1 MKSVMQEASSIAKAI
16 EQAWIKAG
24 QPTEFS
30 IKILEEPQKNFIGFT
45 MRSAKV
51 ALFFDTPVSAPKT
64 NAPRGRPVPSV
75 TSRSQTKP
83 QEAPRSQEPSRSQE
97 PRFQPQPERE
107 HQARTEAPVKKREY
121 KPQWND
127 AMIDCVKSWIEQ
139 TLSIM
144 GLKQV
149 NFKIEPSDFYLRITF
164 DNELL
169 PDQGKE
175 KKLFASFAT
184 LIIETL
190 KKTFKMSLRGHK
202 IVLVHASHDAQPR

>member
-24 QPTEFS
+24 QPIEFS
-30 IKILEEPQKNFIGFT
+30 IKILEEPQRNFIGFT
-45 MRSAKV
+45 MRSAKI
-51 ALFFDTPVSAPKT
+51 ALFFDMHPTAKAPAPKVKPSAPPLVKT
-64 NAPRGRPVPSV
+64 QTAKASEAAKPQAQQER
-75 TSRSQTKP
+75 TKP
-83 QEAPRSQEPSRSQE
+83 LA
-97 PRFQPQPERE
+97 QP
-107 HQARTEAPVKKREY
+107 KKREY

-127 AMIDCVKSWIEQ
+127 AMLNCVKGWVEQ

-144 GLKQV
+144 NLKHV

-164 DNELL
+164 DSDLL

-202 IVLVHASHDAQPR
+202 IVLVHASHDSQSR

>member
-24 QPTEFS
+24 QPSEFS
-30 IKILEEPQKNFIGFT
+30 IKVLEEPQKNFIGFT

-51 ALFFDTPVSAPKT
+51 ALFFDMPAPSAKAPVQKAKTAAPI
-64 NAPRGRPVPSV
+64 
-75 TSRSQTKP
+75 QTKP
-83 QEAPRSQEPSRSQE
+83 QPTRIQESAKPQAQQERAPKTTAQ
-97 PRFQPQPERE
+97 
-107 HQARTEAPVKKREY
+107 VKKREY

-127 AMIDCVKSWIEQ
+127 AMLACVKEWVEQ

-144 GLKQV
+144 GLKHV
-149 NFKIEPSDFYLRITF
+149 SFKIEPSDFYLRITF
-164 DNELL
+164 DRDLL

-202 IVLVHASHDAQPR
+202 IVLVHASHDSQSR